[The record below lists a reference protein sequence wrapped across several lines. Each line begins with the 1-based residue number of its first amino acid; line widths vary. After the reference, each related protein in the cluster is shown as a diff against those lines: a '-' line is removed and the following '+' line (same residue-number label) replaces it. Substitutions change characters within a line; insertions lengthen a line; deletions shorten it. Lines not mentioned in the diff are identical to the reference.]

1 MLASALSGS
10 ATDLEIPRF
19 WEETD
24 KITDIGYFM
33 GAIDISK
40 YCPPE
45 VFKARADAIFRTIKQ
60 SRPAPGFQE
69 VMIPGEIEFNLT
81 QKSIAEGLEMSEVT
95 LREFRE
101 LAEKYGIE
109 YPFGA

>member
-1 MLASALSGS
+1 
-10 ATDLEIPRF
+10 
-19 WEETD
+19 
-24 KITDIGYFM
+24 
-33 GAIDISK
+33 
-40 YCPPE
+40 
-45 VFKARADAIFRTIKQ
+45 
-60 SRPAPGFQE
+60 
-69 VMIPGEIEFNLT
+69 MIPGEIEFNLT